1 VVQKLVSA
9 QQGVTS
15 QRASMGRK
23 RMEILQLE
31 ADCLKKR
38 EELRTLELE
47 ELRWMGVQNNTQLEQ
62 IALEETRVE
71 KQTIAVDI
79 LGRLTCH
86 LTETTEFGCVDVRE
100 TIELHTEGRL
110 AMNQARSDAQ
120 VLAVQE
126 GLEESRLQLVRDTL
140 KQEQAD
146 LAKKVKDRQIAK
158 IDAAAKEKVAKELKA
173 KLAKETL
180 DKRNRQAEEARR
192 VEAEKK
198 AEQDRLEWEV
208 VTPTGLL
215 AKKKMAEAYHWP
227 KVVSRQL
234 VNRDD
239 VPKNSM
245 GYR

>member
-1 VVQKLVSA
+1 VKKLVSA

-23 RMEILQLE
+23 RMEILNLE
-31 ADCLKKR
+31 ADCLKKK

-71 KQTIAVDI
+71 KQTIAMDI

-100 TIELHTEGRL
+100 TLELHTEGRL
-110 AMNQARSDAQ
+110 AMEQARSDAQ
-120 VLAVQE
+120 ELAVQE
-126 GLEESRLQLVRDTL
+126 GLEESRLKLVRATL
-140 KQEQAD
+140 KQEQVD

-158 IDAAAKEKVAKELKA
+158 IDAAAKDKLAKELKA
-173 KLAKETL
+173 KLAKDAL

-198 AEQDRLEWEV
+198 AEHDRLEWEV
-208 VTPTGLL
+208 VTPTGLI
-215 AKKKMAEAYHWP
+215 AKKKAAEAYLWP
-227 KVVSRQL
+227 EVVNRQL

-239 VPKNSM
+239 VPKNST